1 MNMRTIAVT
10 NQKGGIG
17 KTVTVQSLAVALAE
31 RGQRVL
37 TVDLDPQANLT
48 LRARVQ
54 LTARQPTVFD
64 FFVDKRPIAE
74 LIARSPQGYD
84 LVPATDLLEQ
94 VDQDSVN
101 HLRWPRD
108 LRKGLAHLAA
118 DYDYCLLDTAP
129 SVSLRF
135 LIISA
140 LVAATDGVIIPF
152 SANADALVGMQK
164 LIARIEQLLPE
175 NPDLRVIAC
184 LPVRVREIK
193 IQTHLLEQTRA
204 RLSGCLIAEPVLQH
218 ADFDKAEL
226 YRASIF
232 EVASGGAGADAY
244 RALADIVIA
253 SAGVK
258 LTGRPAA
265 AVTTV
270 RV

>member
-1 MNMRTIAVT
+1 MRTIAVT

-48 LRARVQ
+48 MRARVQ
-54 LTARQPTVFD
+54 LQPGQPTAFD

-74 LIARSPQGYD
+74 LIVRSPQGYD

-101 HLRWPRD
+101 ELRWPRD
-108 LRKGLAHLAA
+108 LRKGLAHVA
-118 DYDYCLLDTAP
+118 DRYDYCLLDTAP

-135 LIISA
+135 LIVSA

-152 SANADALVGMQK
+152 SPNADAIVGMQK

-175 NPDLRVIAC
+175 NPDLRVVAC
-184 LPVRVREIK
+184 LPVRVRDIK
-193 IQTHLLEQTRA
+193 IQTHLLEQTRT
-204 RLSGCLIAEPVLQH
+204 RLTGCRVADPVVQH

-226 YRASIF
+226 YRASVF
-232 EVASGGAGADAY
+232 EIASTGVGAEAY
-244 RALADIVIA
+244 RALADIVIG
-253 SAGVK
+253 STGVE

-265 AVTTV
+265 AAATV